1 MDWGLLAGLGE
12 AAKGFGHAW
21 SDRAKS
27 DLAERLAKEREERAE
42 QRAIARE
49 ERQRKQLQGTPK
61 EFRVE
66 RDTDGVTWRVPY
78 NAMGERL
85 GEREL
90 ASAEDIKNY
99 NFNDQKD
106 KLTLEKLVA
115 DTQRTREKHEADM
128 KYKEAATDAQRARA
142 ARTRALPLDGSGRTS
157 SSSEPSES
165 DYVAELDKQSK
176 KLLDG
181 YDISSTQRAK
191 LLQDA
196 VQQSARY
203 GLHPMDVL
211 NEMLFERQVKKKGS
225 SKSNSTPGQV
235 DLR

>member
-1 MDWGLLAGLGE
+1 
-12 AAKGFGHAW
+12 
-21 SDRAKS
+21 
-27 DLAERLAKEREERAE
+27 
-42 QRAIARE
+42 
-49 ERQRKQLQGTPK
+49 
-61 EFRVE
+61 
-66 RDTDGVTWRVPY
+66 
-78 NAMGERL
+78 
-85 GEREL
+85 
-90 ASAEDIKNY
+90 
-99 NFNDQKD
+99 
-106 KLTLEKLVA
+106 
-115 DTQRTREKHEADM
+115 M

-196 VQQSARY
+196 VQQAARY
-203 GLHPMDVL
+203 GLHPMDVV

>member
-12 AAKGFGHAW
+12 AAKGFGNAW

-27 DLAERLAKEREERAE
+27 DLAERLAKEREERADK
-42 QRAIARE
+42 RAEAKE
-49 ERQRKQLQGTPK
+49 ERQRKIAEGTTAK
-61 EFRVE
+61 WKVE
-66 RDTDGVTWRVPY
+66 RDSDGVTWRVPY
-78 NAMGERL
+78 NSADTRL
-85 GEREL
+85 GHKEL
-90 ASAEDIKNY
+90 ASPQDINDFNY
-99 NFNDQKD
+99 EEQKR
-106 KLTLEKLVA
+106 KVSLEALVA
-115 DTQRTREKHEADM
+115 DAGRKTEKHEADI

-196 VQQSARY
+196 VQQAARY
-203 GLHPMDVL
+203 GLHPMDVV
-211 NEMLFERQVKKKGS
+211 NEMLFERQIKKKGS
-225 SKSNSTPGQV
+225 SNSNSTPRQV